1 MSDRIQLSHG
11 DGGKKTAALIKEVFY
26 KHFGNELLQHSR
38 DAAVFPMEQGR
49 LAFTTDSFV
58 VQPLFFSGGDVGK
71 LAVCGTVNDLV
82 TAGAKPLYLSAAFV
96 IEEGF
101 EIEWLER
108 IAQSMGDVC
117 RQVGAKIVTGDTKVV
132 EKGCADGLYINTT
145 GIGVV
150 IESYESRSLSEGDE
164 IIITGTIAE
173 HGTTIL
179 AQRHGFGNEDL
190 KSDCK
195 PLSHIIDV
203 PGDTIRYVKH
213 MADPTRGGLATLL
226 CEMAEHESVG
236 MIIEEEKIPIDPRVL
251 ALHQLL
257 GTDPLF
263 FASEGRLVLFVEKSY
278 GAHICRL
285 IQEAAENA
293 AVIGT
298 VCTDPRKIVRLKTPI
313 GGQRIISALTNEMIP
328 RIC

>member
-1 MSDRIQLSHG
+1 MPDRIQLSHG
-11 DGGKKTAALIKEVFY
+11 DGGKKTAALIKDVFN

-38 DAAVFPMEQGR
+38 DAAVFPVGQGR

-58 VQPLFFSGGDVGK
+58 VRPLFFPGGDIGK
-71 LAVCGTVNDLV
+71 LAICGTVNDLV
-82 TAGAKPLYLSAAFV
+82 TAGAEPLYLSAAFV

-101 EIEWLER
+101 DIERLER
-108 IAQSMGDVC
+108 IAQSMGDVS
-117 RQVGAKIVTGDTKVV
+117 RQVGAKIVAGDTKVV

-150 IESYESRSLSEGDE
+150 IESYEPRSLSEGDE

-179 AQRHGFGNEDL
+179 AQRHGFGNGEL
-190 KSDCK
+190 NSDCK
-195 PLSHIIDV
+195 PMNHIIDV
-203 PGDTIRYVKH
+203 LGDTIPYVKR
-213 MADPTRGGLATLL
+213 MADPTRGGIATLL
-226 CEMAEHESVG
+226 CETAEHESVG
-236 MIIEEEKIPIDPRVL
+236 MIVEETKIPIDPRVL

-263 FASEGRLVLFVEKSY
+263 FASEGRLVLFIEKGHGES
-278 GAHICRL
+278 ICKMLRGNGEHASL
-285 IQEAAENA
+285 IGIVHEDN
-293 AVIGT
+293 
-298 VCTDPRKIVRLKTPI
+298 RSIVRLKTHI
-313 GGQRIISALTNEMIP
+313 GGQRILSVLQNEMIP

>member
-1 MSDRIQLSHG
+1 MSGRIKLSHG
-11 DGGKKTAALIKEVFY
+11 DGGNKTAALIKEVFY
-26 KHFGNELLQHSR
+26 KHFGNELLQTSR
-38 DAAVFPMEQGR
+38 DAAVLPMEQGR

-58 VQPLFFSGGDVGK
+58 VRPLFFPGGDIGK

-101 EIEWLER
+101 EIERLEK

-117 RQVGAKIVTGDTKVV
+117 RQVGTKIVTGDTKVV

-145 GIGVV
+145 GIGMV
-150 IESYESRSLSEGDE
+150 IEAYEPRSLSEGDE

-179 AQRHGFGNEDL
+179 AQRHGFGNEEM

-195 PLSHIIDV
+195 PLSHIMDML
-203 PGDTIRYVKH
+203 GDAIRHVKR
-213 MADPTRGGLATLL
+213 MADPTRGGIATLL
-226 CEMAEHESVG
+226 CETAEHESVG
-236 MIIEEEKIPIDPRVL
+236 MIVEETKIPIDPRVL
-251 ALHQLL
+251 ALHQML

-263 FASEGRLVLFVEKSY
+263 FASEGRLVLFVEEGL

-285 IQEAAENA
+285 IQEAEENA
-293 AVIGT
+293 AVIGM
-298 VCTDPRKIVRLKTPI
+298 VCTDPRNIVRLKTPI
-313 GGQRIISALTNEMIP
+313 GGQRIISVLTNEMIP